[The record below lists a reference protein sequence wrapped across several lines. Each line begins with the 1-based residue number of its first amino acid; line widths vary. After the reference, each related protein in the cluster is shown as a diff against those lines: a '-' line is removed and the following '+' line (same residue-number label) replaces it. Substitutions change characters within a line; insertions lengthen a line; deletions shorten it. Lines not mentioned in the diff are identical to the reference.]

1 MSATTNDGSNL
12 SADCIVTVKPYGGIW
27 YKNYEISVTP
37 NNQSFINPITIEGN
51 ITSITYTSPK
61 DSSVMRTIY
70 SDIKVDG
77 DDPLFDFQVPSNAKV
92 VGTAKIPG
100 R

>member
-1 MSATTNDGSNL
+1 MMLPTRA
-12 SADCIVTVKPYGGIW
+12 
-27 YKNYEISVTP
+27 
-37 NNQSFINPITIEGN
+37 
-51 ITSITYTSPK
+51 TSITYTSPK